1 MRRVLSVCLVFIML
15 LGVVPFAFADEAE
28 SQKVAEL
35 ILIAKDK
42 LEIDDSIFAYENY
55 HRQETAREI
64 LYSLNWK
71 SRDELAS
78 SSVYVTINAN
88 GDIINYHLYN
98 TENQM
103 TKPKF
108 PKKTEEEALS
118 AAKQWLARVAKDK
131 SEQIAEEDIR
141 YYPEMNVYHFT
152 AERVLGEFPVYANNV
167 SIQLNADTLTVTDFY
182 VNWDNGLVPAEKEI
196 ISPEK
201 AKEIFASK
209 AGYELFYQV
218 VAEKGAD
225 SVHKVFRPKYDE
237 SLYVDAT
244 SGELVNFEQ
253 MRSSLAGGTLANKNE
268 AMMDS
273 AADRLS
279 PEELEMVGEI
289 AKMLS
294 HEKAESIARG
304 ISEFGITKDFI
315 SESFYIVK
323 GANGTY
329 VAQLSFAKKDK
340 DAKDGF
346 RNVTMNA
353 MTGEVLSFSGYYAFG
368 DEKATI
374 SDAETEKLAKAFLDK
389 YYSEKAASIVP
400 KELFTKMPGRAEY
413 QRVENGIRFYNNGMT
428 LEFHPTTKQLSYF
441 SLNWTEAEMP
451 TNEACPVSAA
461 NEKALA
467 DENFRARYYVSY
479 SEGKE
484 VKTSLCYAMEN
495 AAIYDAESL
504 KPLSRNLKPQA
515 EESELGYDDHE
526 GHYAR
531 AYADRLLTL
540 GIGYAGRALRPDESV
555 TQYEYLELVMQAVLG
570 TKRYDNDK
578 EAFYQYLLRTGV
590 LEKGDVRPEE
600 AITRIEG
607 VRYLLNALGYR
618 EFAQIEGI
626 FLCPFA
632 DVSKEDQ
639 GYGAIAAG
647 LGLVYGKTDTF
658 YASTP
663 LKRGDALIILHNYLS
678 R

>member
-1 MRRVLSVCLVFIML
+1 MKRLLSICLVFIML
-15 LGVVPFAFADEAE
+15 LGTSAIAFADQAE

-42 LEIDDSIFAYENY
+42 LAIDDSVFAYENY

-71 SRDELAS
+71 SRDELGS
-78 SSVYVTINAN
+78 SSVYVTINVN
-88 GDIINYHLYN
+88 GDIINYHLYHGDVP
-98 TENQM
+98 M

-108 PKKTEEEALS
+108 PQKTEEEAFS
-118 AAKQWLARVAKDK
+118 AAKQWLARVAEDK
-131 SEQIAEEDIR
+131 NEQIAEEEIR
-141 YYPEMNVYHFT
+141 YYPDTNTYHFT
-152 AERVLGEFPVYANNV
+152 AERVLGEFPVCANNV
-167 SIQLNADTLTVTDFY
+167 SVQMNADTLTVTDFY
-182 VNWDNGLVPAEKEI
+182 VNWDNGLLPNEKEI
-196 ISPEK
+196 IPPQK
-201 AKEIFASK
+201 AKELFASE

-218 VAEKGAD
+218 VTEKGVD

-237 SLYVDAT
+237 NLYVDAV

-253 MRSSLAGGTLANKNE
+253 MRSTVAGGALANKNE

-273 AADRLS
+273 ALDRLS

-294 HEKAESIARG
+294 HEKAEKIARG
-304 ISEFGITKDFI
+304 IPEFGITKDFV

-323 GANGTY
+323 SANGTY
-329 VAQLSFAKKDK
+329 VAQLSFVKEDEGT
-340 DAKDGF
+340 KDGF

-353 MTGEVLSFSGYYAFG
+353 ITGEVLSFSGYYASG
-368 DEKATI
+368 DGKTI
-374 SDAETEKLAKAFLDK
+374 LSDAETEKRAKAFLDR
-389 YYSEKAASIVP
+389 YYPEKAASVVP
-400 KELFTKMPGRAEY
+400 KELFTKRPGRAEY
-413 QRVENGIRFYNNGMT
+413 QRVETGIRFYNNGMT
-428 LEFHPTTKQLSYF
+428 LEFDPTTKQLSYF
-441 SLNWTEAEMP
+441 SLNWTEAKVP
-451 TNEACPVSAA
+451 KNEACEVSAA

-479 SEGKE
+479 GESKE
-484 VKTSLCYAMEN
+484 MKTSLCYAMEN

-504 KPLSRNLKPQA
+504 KPLQWNLKPQA
-515 EESELGYDDHE
+515 EEEELGYNDCE

-531 AYADRLLTL
+531 PYADRLLTL
-540 GIGYAGRALRPDESV
+540 GIGYADKTLRPDESV
-555 TQYEYLELVMQAVLG
+555 SQYEYLELVMQAVLG
-570 TKRYDNDK
+570 AKRYENDR

-590 LEKGDVRPEE
+590 LEKDDVRPEE

-607 VRYLLNALGYR
+607 VAYLLNALGYR
-618 EFAQIEGI
+618 EFAQIDGI
-626 FLCPFA
+626 FLCPFT

-658 YASTP
+658 YASAS